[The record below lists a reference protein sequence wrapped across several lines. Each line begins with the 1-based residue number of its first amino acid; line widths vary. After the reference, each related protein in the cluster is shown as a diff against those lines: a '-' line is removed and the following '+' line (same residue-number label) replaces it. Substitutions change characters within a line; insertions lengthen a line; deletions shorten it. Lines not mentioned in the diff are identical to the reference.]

1 MQINQGIEMVDLD
14 WGEVHMMRPCHVLTN
29 AIETTV
35 ITDIC
40 FIPIG
45 GMKRWTD

>member
-1 MQINQGIEMVDLD
+1 
-14 WGEVHMMRPCHVLTN
+14 LTN

-45 GMKRWTD
+45 GMKRWTDWLFPRLVQSGRLRHLWIIDAWRGK